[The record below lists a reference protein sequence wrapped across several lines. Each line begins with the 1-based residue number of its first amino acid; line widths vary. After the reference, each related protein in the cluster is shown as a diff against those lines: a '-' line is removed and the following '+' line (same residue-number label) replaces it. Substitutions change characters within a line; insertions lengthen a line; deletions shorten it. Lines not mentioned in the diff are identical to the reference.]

1 MRWLPAGCHQ
11 RMLPA
16 ETKDGRPREA
26 GKPPGQNSPT
36 RGSCPNTGSQ
46 SAPRQGEIKGAAQK
60 GKVIFTLSARPQTIE
75 GGPPQTQTLGQASE
89 TPRRRDAETQRRGLP
104 LPVWRGGG
112 ARGAFWFVYKEAPPA
127 LGGYEPALESQCP
140 GGCRQRVRWFSPPRR
155 RSHPLRRSQ
164 RQVKGHGS
172 AASPA
177 FAPGASPQS

>member
-89 TPRRRDAETQRRGLP
+89 TQRRRDGGSLSPSGGEEEQGARSGSFIKKLP
-104 LPVWRGGG
+104 PPWGGTSPRWSPSARAAVASESGGSHPRGGG
-112 ARGAFWFVYKEAPPA
+112 ATPSGAARG
-127 LGGYEPALESQCP
+127 
-140 GGCRQRVRWFSPPRR
+140 R
-155 RSHPLRRSQ
+155 
-164 RQVKGHGS
+164 
-172 AASPA
+172 
-177 FAPGASPQS
+177 